1 MMAFFFS
8 PVAGLLLGLILIGV
22 LIWTGV
28 ESAARILGTAD
39 HTKTM
44 TWKEFKKEAGPMTW
58 TERIVTV
65 ILIALFVAF
74 VVWIA
79 SIT

>member
-8 PVAGLLLGLILIGV
+8 SEAGLLLGLILIGV
-22 LIWTGV
+22 LIWAGV
-28 ESAARILGTAD
+28 KSAARSLDTVD

-44 TWKEFKKEAGPMTW
+44 SLKKFKKEVGPMTW
-58 TERIVTV
+58 TERIVSV

-79 SIT
+79 SVT